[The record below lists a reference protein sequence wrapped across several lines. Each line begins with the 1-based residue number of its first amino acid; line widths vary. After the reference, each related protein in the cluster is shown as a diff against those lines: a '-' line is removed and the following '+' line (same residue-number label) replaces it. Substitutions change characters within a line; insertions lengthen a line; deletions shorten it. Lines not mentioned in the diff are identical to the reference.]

1 MPLEMSQYGKFANGR
16 SGREIDASVKERTK
30 ARRVNCFIILLG
42 FLLGF
47 AVLYYETILTEMGGF
62 LTPEGR
68 GDAEVVIV
76 EGVELRKEKAVE
88 MGDSVP
94 CRATTEG
101 TWEIL
106 LFVWMISNGKELE
119 SFCLGGFE
127 KTLIGTTKGHRSS

>member
-1 MPLEMSQYGKFANGR
+1 MANLGDAR
-16 SGREIDASVKERTK
+16 SGKKIGTSIKERTK
-30 ARRVNCFIILLG
+30 ARRVNCFLISLG
-42 FLLGF
+42 FILGIL
-47 AVLYYETILTEMGGF
+47 VLSYETVLTAAGRF
-62 LTPEGR
+62 LAPEGR